1 MRMTVVIKDGVIL
14 NVGEWQYDKEDGL
27 ENAFPEGAVQGEY
40 EVSVT
45 AGGTYVLSAD
55 YEALRAAEYP
65 PMQDQLD
72 ALYHAGAF
80 GPEMTAILKAVKDK
94 YPKPA

>member
-14 NVGEWQYDKEDGL
+14 NIGEWQYTSTEGND
-27 ENAFPEGAVQGEY
+27 NPFPEGAVQGEY

-55 YEALRAAEYP
+55 YESLRAAEYP
-65 PMQDQLD
+65 PLQDQLD
-72 ALYHAGAF
+72 ALYHVGAF
-80 GPEMTAILKAVKDK
+80 GPEMSAILKAVKDK